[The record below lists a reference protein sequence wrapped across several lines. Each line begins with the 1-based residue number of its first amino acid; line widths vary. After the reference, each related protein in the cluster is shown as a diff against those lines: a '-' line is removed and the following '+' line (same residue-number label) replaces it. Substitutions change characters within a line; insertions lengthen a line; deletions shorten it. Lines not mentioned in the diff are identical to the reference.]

1 MTGDPGERRDEPL
14 PAPRRTEGLR
24 RMLAVASAPPYSWYL
39 AGQAAD
45 AVALW
50 MQRLALGWLVW
61 ELTGSATWLGAISF
75 LKFAPTMLLGLFGGV
90 LADRFARG
98 ILVVAGQAVT
108 VASAL
113 GVAGLVAADA
123 ITMPLLVALTL
134 AVGIAVG
141 LTQAASKAVV
151 NELVPRAD
159 VPSAIALNSVVFNV
173 SQLVGPAL
181 AGIVLVF
188 AGMVACFGTVAAL
201 FATNLV
207 VFLLLLP
214 RLSARPQGDGQPM
227 LRAIATAIGFCAR
240 HEGIAPL
247 LALHFVFTF
256 AARPVVDLIPAFA
269 GGALRDGVDAVS
281 LLTSAVG
288 LGAVATGMY
297 LAARRHRPGLVRL
310 VMRSML
316 VLGLAIA
323 GFAAAP
329 DLVTATAMATLIG
342 AGMAVRA
349 AGVQTL
355 VQLAASD
362 NLRGRVLSLYGLG
375 LNTGAALGG
384 LAVGAL
390 ADAIGLREAIAATAL
405 LSLAALALAARR
417 SARMEAAL
425 EREETR

>member
-1 MTGDPGERRDEPL
+1 MARRTDTH
-14 PAPRRTEGLR
+14 RRTEGLR
-24 RMLAVASAPPYSWYL
+24 RMVAVATTAPFSWYL

-61 ELTGSATWLGAISF
+61 ELTGSAAWLGAISF

-90 LADRFARG
+90 LADRFPRG
-98 ILVVAGQAVT
+98 GLVVAGQAVT

-113 GVAGLVAADA
+113 GVAVLVGTGA
-123 ITMPLLVALTL
+123 ISMPLLVVLTL
-134 AVGIAVG
+134 MVGIAVG

-159 VPSAIALNSVVFNV
+159 IPAAIALNSVVFNV

-181 AGIVLVF
+181 AGLMLVF
-188 AGMVACFGTVAAL
+188 AGMVACFAAVAAL
-201 FATNLV
+201 FAANLV

-214 RLSARPQGDGQPM
+214 RLSAPPQGSGQPM
-227 LRAIATAIGFCAR
+227 LGAIATAVAFCAR
-240 HEGIAPL
+240 HDGIAPL

-269 GGALRDGVDAVS
+269 GGALSDGVDAVS

-288 LGAVATGMY
+288 LGAVATGTY
-297 LAARRHRPGLVRL
+297 LAARPNRPGLVRL
-310 VMRSML
+310 VMRAML
-316 VLGLAIA
+316 VLGLAIG
-323 GFAAAP
+323 GFAVAP
-329 DLVTATAMATLIG
+329 DLYTATAMATLIG

-362 NLRGRVLSLYGLG
+362 DLRGRVLSLYGLG
-375 LNTGAALGG
+375 LNAGAALGG

-390 ADAIGLREAIAATAL
+390 ADAIGLREAIAATAA
-405 LSLAALALAARR
+405 LALGALALAARR
-417 SARMEAAL
+417 GARMEAAL
-425 EREETR
+425 EREDTR

>member
-1 MTGDPGERRDEPL
+1 
-14 PAPRRTEGLR
+14 
-24 RMLAVASAPPYSWYL
+24 MLAVASAPPYSWYL

-188 AGMVACFGTVAAL
+188 AGMVACFATVAAL